1 MCAAG
6 IPRSSGKM
14 ELIPALQIGW
24 LNGWTLVCS
33 LYLIYGAFLM
43 TFPKDV
49 RARLFFYDR
58 SRWSRKQRAFYVI
71 GRASVLVYLVLITLT
86 PLRTGTGVFIPGIIL
101 FALGLVGFI
110 IALSD
115 FKNMLPN
122 QPATEG
128 LYSISRHPQVLM
140 LFISSVAI
148 CIAIGSWLALL
159 ILIISRFFGHFRTL
173 AEEEACLEQYGD
185 SYRAYMKRV
194 PRYFLFF

>member
-1 MCAAG
+1 
-6 IPRSSGKM
+6 M

-24 LNGWTLVCS
+24 LNGWTLVCL
-33 LYLIYGAFLM
+33 LYLVYGAFLK

-49 RARLFFYDR
+49 RARLFYYNR
-58 SRWSRKQRAFYVI
+58 SRWSKKQRVFYVI
-71 GRASVLVYLVLITLT
+71 RRVPVLVGLVLIIFT
-86 PLRTGTGVFIPGIIL
+86 PLRTGLSVFIPGIIL

-110 IALSD
+110 VALSN
-115 FKNMLPN
+115 FKNMPPN
-122 QPATEG
+122 QPATNG
-128 LYSISRHPQVLM
+128 LYGVSRHPQVLM
-140 LFISSVAI
+140 LFISSVGI

-159 ILIISRFFGHFRTL
+159 ILATSKFFSHFRTL

>member
-1 MCAAG
+1 
-6 IPRSSGKM
+6 M

-24 LNGWTLVCS
+24 LNGWTLVCL

-43 TFPKDV
+43 TFSKDV
-49 RARLFFYDR
+49 RARLFYYDR
-58 SRWSRKQRAFYVI
+58 SRWGRKQRAFYVI
-71 GRASVLVYLVLITLT
+71 GKASVLVYLVLITLT
-86 PLRTGTGVFIPGIIL
+86 PLRTGTSVFILGIIL
-101 FALGLVGFI
+101 FALGLVGFL

-140 LFISSVAI
+140 LFISSVGV

-159 ILIISRFFGHFRTL
+159 ILIISKFFGHFRAL
-173 AEEEACLEQYGD
+173 AEEEACLEQFGD